1 VDLRTLNLLD
11 ALGPAPAAL
20 LFELLS
26 GPATEAEL
34 LARLDDGSQ
43 ATANRHLHDL
53 RRAGIVAQE
62 VGKPRAPGRL
72 WSLVHPP
79 ETEALLSATLDLADA
94 IDARNAQRRA
104 AARKQLRK
112 ARAARVGLT
121 PVDERSAP

>member
-1 VDLRTLNLLD
+1 MNLLD
-11 ALGPAPAAL
+11 TLGPVPAAL

-34 LARLDDGSQ
+34 LARLDGASQ

-53 RRAGIVAQE
+53 RQAGIVAQE

-79 ETEALLSATLDLADA
+79 ETEALLNAILDLADA

-104 AARKQLRK
+104 KARKQLEK
-112 ARAARVGLT
+112 ARATRIGLA